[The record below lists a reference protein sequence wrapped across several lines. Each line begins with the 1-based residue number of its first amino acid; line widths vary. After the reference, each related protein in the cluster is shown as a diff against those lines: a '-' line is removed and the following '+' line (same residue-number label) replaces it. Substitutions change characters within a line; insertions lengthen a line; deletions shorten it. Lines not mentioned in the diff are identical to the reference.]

1 MSNNSGW
8 DDYDYQMNT
17 GELGNGMFNDN
28 SPFFGCLIFVALIV
42 LFFFVMCS

>member
-8 DDYDYQMNT
+8 DDFDYQMNT

-28 SPFFGCLIFVALIV
+28 SPFFGCFAVIV
-42 LFFFVMCS
+42 VLVIICFAMCS